1 MTRATRRYHLVVW
14 LVLGPLAMLVLTLG
28 VLEARHR
35 RAAASPAAVGG
46 MP

>member
-1 MTRATRRYHLVVW
+1 MTRATRKHHLMVW
-14 LVLGPLAMLVLTLG
+14 LMLGPLALLVLILG

-35 RAAASPAAVGG
+35 RAVVLPAAVGG